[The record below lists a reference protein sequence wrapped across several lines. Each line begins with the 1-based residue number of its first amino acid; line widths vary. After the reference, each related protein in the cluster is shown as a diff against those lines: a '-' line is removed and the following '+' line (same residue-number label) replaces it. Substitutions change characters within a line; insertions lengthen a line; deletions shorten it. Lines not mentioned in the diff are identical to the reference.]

1 MQHHNVYYAHVLGVV
16 QSSEHGFETEQRLEE
31 GGYVGNEVVP
41 LGPMVQLLVKA
52 ARNGSEQS
60 TGRTGNT

>member
-1 MQHHNVYYAHVLGVV
+1 MKHHNLHCALVLGVIIT
-16 QSSEHGFETEQRLEE
+16 SEHGFKPEQRSEE
-31 GGYVGNEVVP
+31 GGYVGNEIVP

-60 TGRTGNT
+60 TSRTGNI